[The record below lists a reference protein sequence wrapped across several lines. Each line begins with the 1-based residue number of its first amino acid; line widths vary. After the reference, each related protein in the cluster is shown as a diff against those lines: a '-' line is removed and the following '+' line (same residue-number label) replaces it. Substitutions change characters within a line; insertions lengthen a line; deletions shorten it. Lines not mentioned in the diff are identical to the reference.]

1 MCEKKSQ
8 IFFSLIFWSQKY
20 YSSVLGIFIR
30 DKNRNKIQFFLAISW
45 KQFCHVFEWR
55 FLSPSKSS
63 FSHLRFHNFAMLTLL
78 TVRSART
85 HTKRSYIIIVC
96 SNKCKLETTPPP
108 IYVIVGLVEYPVAR
122 FHRTVSTL
130 HSLKSE
136 GEDLQ
141 IILVLKKTSPIIEE
155 LLSKCSVDLI
165 SLLINK
171 VGTSFSVVAAKI
183 SKKW

>member
-1 MCEKKSQ
+1 MWEKISHYN
-8 IFFSLIFWSQKY
+8 FFFLIFWSQKY

-78 TVRSART
+78 TVRSARI
-85 HTKRSYIIIVC
+85 HTKRSYIKIVC

-130 HSLKSE
+130 HSLESE

-141 IILVLKKTSPIIEE
+141 IILL
-155 LLSKCSVDLI
+155 
-165 SLLINK
+165 N
-171 VGTSFSVVAAKI
+171 F
-183 SKKW
+183 WY